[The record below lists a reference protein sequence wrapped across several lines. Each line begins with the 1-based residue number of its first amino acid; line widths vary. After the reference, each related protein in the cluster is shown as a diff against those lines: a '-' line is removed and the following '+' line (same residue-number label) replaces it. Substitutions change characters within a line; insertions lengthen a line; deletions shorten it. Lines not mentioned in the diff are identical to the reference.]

1 MGLYR
6 PGESGCAAEFDVKL
20 ITKELYN
27 GAHDTVV
34 YRAYVHG
41 RPVREAGR
49 KLTYEANLD
58 GCP

>member
-41 RPVREAGR
+41 RPV
-49 KLTYEANLD
+49 
-58 GCP
+58 